1 MPLRLL
7 ILTYQSILVLSL
19 SLRASQPPLFDPS
32 LGLNFTTQLV
42 QQSLSSVTDT
52 IEAFFLRQLYPS
64 NYQEVVRELDAC
76 QATYWTQV
84 EGDVNAVCRDWGN
97 FVFAC
102 MSGDPDAAVSQLLQ
116 DAFNSMSFP
125 QCDFSVDLVG
135 DMENLIAASM
145 VQGYSYVGP
154 WSQQLSQWAL
164 ALAGGVSSAV
174 LYTAPLGQVSNVLS
188 DQLGISTQA
197 INQFSADNTDL
208 LVSWAS
214 LLIDLSSS
222 NQLSQE
228 DVVSVLDA
236 KLTMMGDAGRIAR
249 EIVQGGS
256 TLLSQVEPFLCLMV
270 EPLWPMVGLRQPFD

>member
-1 MPLRLL
+1 MAVWFL
-7 ILTYQSILVLSL
+7 IFASQSLFVFSL
-19 SLRASQPPLFDPS
+19 SLRASQPPLFDPALS
-32 LGLNFTTQLV
+32 LNFTTQLV

-52 IEAFFLRQLYPS
+52 IESFFLSQLYPS

-76 QATYWTQV
+76 QATYWSQV
-84 EGDVNAVCRDWGN
+84 DGDVIAVWRDWSN
-97 FVFAC
+97 FVRAC
-102 MSGDPDAAVSQLLQ
+102 MSGDPSAAVSQLLQ

-125 QCDFSVDLVG
+125 QCNFSVDLVG
-135 DMENLIAASM
+135 DIENLIAASI

-164 ALAGGVSSAV
+164 ALAGGVSSEV
-174 LYTAPLGQVSNVLS
+174 LYSAPLGQVSNALS

-197 INQFSADNTDL
+197 INQFSSDNTDL

-222 NQLSQE
+222 NQLSQQ
-228 DVVSVLDA
+228 DVVNVLDA
-236 KLTMMGDAGRIAR
+236 KLTVLGDTGRMAR
-249 EIVQGGS
+249 EIVRGGS

-270 EPLWPMVGLRQPFD
+270 EPLRPMVDSSQPFY